1 MQRNYYEIP
10 KEKNVITVI
19 TMVLHIRYNG
29 RTYAS
34 RDNNNNNKNNNN
46 AEHDAVVCFATILP
60 KIEILQYCPLK

>member
-1 MQRNYYEIP
+1 
-10 KEKNVITVI
+10 
-19 TMVLHIRYNG
+19 MVLHIRYNG

-34 RDNNNNNKNNNN
+34 RDNNNNNNKNNNN